1 MFTIVEKLIYI
12 DHKNLKKMKNVT
24 FIKWLAAGKIHVQYQ
39 QESEE
44 KIRELM
50 IIMITVLKIITM
62 K

>member
-44 KIRELM
+44 KIRELI
-50 IIMITVLKIITM
+50 IIMIIVLKIITM

>member
-1 MFTIVEKLIYI
+1 MGSCREI
-12 DHKNLKKMKNVT
+12 NV
-24 FIKWLAAGKIHVQYQ
+24 KYQ